1 MSDVSVFFG
10 IDVSKDS
17 FDVAQFPSG
26 PAPRSFPQSDVG
38 FADFSATLPDPKQ
51 CLITLEATGGYESD
65 LVAALAA
72 AGFVVAVVNPRCVR
86 DFAKGIGVLAKTDRI
101 DAAVIARFAHDV
113 KPRPR
118 AEISEKQA
126 DIDHLVARRRQ
137 LVELRTAE
145 SNRLASARTAAVRAS
160 IDKVLK
166 TLKAEIAAVDQAIQQ
181 LVKSDD
187 EWKGKAQVLQSV
199 PGIGPVTA
207 TTLIAEVPEL
217 GKLNRQ
223 KIAALV
229 GLAPYNRDS
238 GIFRGKRSILGGR
251 AGVRSALYMAAL
263 VAYKKNPLI
272 KAYAQ
277 RLIDAGKPIKVVL
290 TACMRK
296 LLVILNTMVKNNSL
310 WNPQNA

>member
-10 IDVSKDS
+10 IDVSKDT
-17 FDVAQFPSG
+17 FDVAQFPPG
-26 PAPRSFPQSDVG
+26 PAPRTFPQSDVG
-38 FADFSATLPDPKQ
+38 FADFMATLPDPKQ
-51 CLITLEATGGYESD
+51 CLVALEATGGYESD

-126 DIDHLVARRRQ
+126 EIDQLVARRRQ
-137 LVELRTAE
+137 LVDLRTAE
-145 SNRLASARTAAVRAS
+145 SNRLATARAAAVRAS
-160 IDKVLK
+160 INKVLK
-166 TLKAEIAAVDQAIQQ
+166 TLKAQIASVDQAIQQ
-181 LVKSDD
+181 LIKSDD
-187 EWKGKAQVLQSV
+187 EWTGKAHILQSV

-238 GIFRGKRSILGGR
+238 GTFRGKRMIMGGR
-251 AGVRSALYMAAL
+251 KGARSALFMAAL
-263 VAYKKNPLI
+263 VAYRKNPVI
-272 KAYAQ
+272 KPYAQ
-277 RLIDAGKPIKVVL
+277 RLVDAGKPMKLVL

-310 WNPQNA
+310 WNPENV